1 MFGHIWSMK
10 SQKLKIMKKLKL
22 FAAFSALVFLM
33 SSCVYS
39 LFPIYTDDTLVYLP
53 ELVGKW
59 MMNPDEPD
67 DYIEFIPMA
76 DSAEEDSDAEP
87 VETYTDSIVTA
98 DWTVRYNAADGMMVN
113 RKMVYDKDSIRTYYE
128 KILTPD
134 KEKKPKSDK
143 AFEALGDA
151 AQKAID
157 ASSKFEGAAYI
168 TREESYKMV
177 VIEGDERYVYQA
189 HVAKIGS
196 DLFLDLYPLP
206 EYSEE
211 VFGTNLF
218 PVHTFM
224 KLNLESGKLELTQ
237 FDLEKLNKLFESNL
251 VRLRH
256 EMVDGTVLITAQP
269 KEIQKFLDKY
279 ASDESVF
286 EGKEVYSKVE

>member
-1 MFGHIWSMK
+1 MK
-10 SQKLKIMKKLKL
+10 SQKLKTMKKLKV

-67 DYIEFIPMA
+67 DYIEFLPMGG
-76 DSAEEDSDAEP
+76 SEEEHSKNES
-87 VETYTDSIVTA
+87 VETYTDSIVTEN
-98 DWTVRYNAADGMMVN
+98 WTVRYNAVDGMMVN
-113 RKMVYDKDSIRTYYE
+113 GRLVQDKDSIKAFYE
-128 KILTPD
+128 KILAPN
-134 KEKKPKSDK
+134 KGKSESDQ
-143 AFEALGDA
+143 AFKALGDA

-157 ASSKFEGAAYI
+157 ASSKIEGTAYA
-168 TREESYKMV
+168 TRNESYKMV
-177 VIEGDERYVYQA
+177 VKGGNERYVYQA
-189 HVAKIGS
+189 HVAKIGT

-224 KLNLESGKLELTQ
+224 KLSLKGGKLELTQ

-279 ASDESVF
+279 SSDESVF
-286 EGKEVYSKVE
+286 ENTEVYTKVKE

>member
-1 MFGHIWSMK
+1 MK
-10 SQKLKIMKKLKL
+10 TNNNQKLKIMKKLKV
-22 FAAFSALVFLM
+22 FVAFGALCFLM

-39 LFPIYTDDTLVYLP
+39 LFPIYTQDTLVYLP

-59 MMNPDEPD
+59 MMNPNESNN
-67 DYIEFIPMA
+67 YIEFIPMA
-76 DSAEEDSDAEP
+76 ESDEEELDAPEP
-87 VETYTDSIVTA
+87 VEIYTDSIVA
-98 DWTVRYNAADGMMVN
+98 GDLTVRYNSADGMMVN
-113 RKMVYDKDSIRTYYE
+113 GKLVYDKDSIKAFYE
-128 KILTPD
+128 KILTPN

-143 AFEALGDA
+143 AFEALEDV

-177 VIEGDERYVYQA
+177 VMEGDERLVYQA
-189 HVAKIGS
+189 HVAKIGA

-206 EYSEE
+206 EYSDEM
-211 VFGTNLF
+211 FGTNLF

-224 KLNLESGKLELTQ
+224 KLSLTDGNLELTQ

-256 EMVDGTVLITAQP
+256 EMVDGTVLITAKP
-269 KEIQKFLDKY
+269 EEIQKFLDKY
-279 ASDESVF
+279 SNDELVF
-286 EGKEVYSKVE
+286 EGKEVYTKTEE